1 MKVLTYTSSAAAII
15 FCLLY
20 LSECEANRNK
30 DKAHEAAKSLWNS
43 DKLMREKE
51 VSQLVQKLH
60 ILDRIQV
67 RKDSLHTENN
77 KAQKRTIAYYIRKE
91 RNSRPDTTIIQL
103 QDTVYLLSAQLVDSL
118 ETQVAELKTMDSLK
132 TMAYDS
138 MVRIQKAQIAMADSI
153 ISLPV
158 PKQSR
163 VSFGL
168 STGFGLMATGGQ
180 VRSGVFFGP
189 SVSYRLPTERI
200 SLRKLFRRRN

>member
-1 MKVLTYTSSAAAII
+1 MKILLTISTIAAII

-43 DKLMREKE
+43 DKAIADTVKNRLLTKIFELQWVQEK
-51 VSQLVQKLH
+51 
-60 ILDRIQV
+60 
-67 RKDSLHTENN
+67 KDSLHTVNN

-91 RNSRPDTTIIQL
+91 RNSRPDTITVEL

-118 ETQVAELKTMDSLK
+118 ENQVAELKANDSTK
-132 TMAYDS
+132 TVFYES
-138 MVRIQKAQIAMADSI
+138 IISIQTDQIKLADSI

-163 VSFGL
+163 VSLGL
-168 STGFGLMATGGQ
+168 SAGYGLMATGGE
-180 VRSGVFFGP
+180 VRAGVFFGP
-189 SVSYRLPTERI
+189 GISYNIPIGKI
-200 SLRKLFRRRN
+200 SLRKLFRRK